1 MATEEEAREATDGQE
16 VQVEAATDLQAQL
29 DSKLS
34 SIKEIK
40 GEAQTM
46 GSTEGILKIP
56 EDEVLVEAP
65 SETKIPSEHSL
76 NGTAS
81 SLNGHVNKEENISN
95 EQPHEINQESQEQ
108 VETSSDGTSTYPSN
122 KSNEE
127 EMTDSL
133 SHGESASEDTTILKC
148 ENAEA
153 KDHGQQDVEGHVT
166 NDTMVQEE
174 ICKTDDAIEQTVDAQ
189 DLDSSKES
197 KEAQPAIM
205 TDIPA
210 DEVLAEA
217 PAGIQSPLEPN
228 VGDSDTVPG
237 NKETDDP
244 AKEDD
249 TAYLDHK
256 ESFPEDK
263 VIAEHADEE
272 VKAEDQQSKQADDMD
287 AEVLQEEIP
296 ESKESDLPETEQ
308 AEEASVDD
316 QEALN
321 QQPALETNDSLSV
334 KAEETCHQSNVATCG
349 EKTPEDD
356 ATTREPTVDTKEEQN
371 QGSVEEMKDA
381 EAVDTEEAVQQSSVA
396 FDEAIQDHAATT
408 NPSSDIQSIEPE
420 ETKGPSDVKAEEVSS
435 QSNVAF
441 AEDAVQDKVIPS
453 EPPEDIQPVKKLE
466 QEETKEADEASNETN
481 PAIFSDLN
489 QEDSIVAS
497 KQLETELAEEAAA
510 FSNLDQEGGIAD
522 SESQVADLE
531 EAKEIEATET
541 EEITHQPPAAVSTEL
556 PKEDN
561 STRSEPH
568 NDDIQ
573 HSLEQDSIE
582 VKDTEAAEIQEISQ
596 ERTIATSKE
605 DAVEDDG
612 TAEGP
617 TCVSQEVQDV
627 ESEEVKDTEPDNV
640 VEASNVVTVDDEG
653 QENNVLTSENIAE
666 LQLQGLES
674 EEIKSPEPIETEA
687 GFHTSHAAPSN
698 DPVEVNTTACE
709 TQDTESAEEIKETE
723 GTKTESIPQESNISV
738 SEESNPEDSIT
749 ASETISNTQELTIA
763 GSIEASED
771 NIDTKTG
778 EITDQ
783 SNEVF
788 AGEAAQGDNIPES
801 VSTADTQSMQELESE
816 EMKKPE
822 LVDLSGTFHQKDD
835 AISQKQNQEDNPTT
849 CETNEIGSTEVSS
862 VEASEDQAIAHQSNI
877 TQCEEQATEESITE
891 SEPQIL
897 EIESVQDM
905 EDTEATEPELVSE
918 QNIVSTSE
926 ESVPEEN
933 ATTEEPAFHDREIQN
948 DGAEL
953 TEQHDSVKAEELP
966 NQSSG
971 AIVEETAQEAD
982 LVAGE
987 PIDDVQEKDL
997 EPEEISNTVDG
1008 ETGEASHQTHAA
1020 VEDNWTGEV
1029 ESSVEAS
1036 EDQAIAHQSNITQC
1050 EEQATEESLTESE
1063 PQILEMESVQDIK
1076 DTEATESETI
1086 FQKNIVPTSEESVP
1100 EENAT
1105 AKEPAFDDREIQN
1118 DGAELTKEHDG
1129 VKDEEIPDQSSGA
1142 IVEETAQEANLL
1154 ASEPTDDVQ
1163 VKELEPEEIS
1173 NTVDAE
1179 TEEASCQTHE
1189 VEMTESSE
1197 QMKDT
1202 EPPVPEPESSEEMR
1216 DTAPTVPEPT
1226 LQDSRVASVEEI
1238 ETHNNATIE
1247 QNVGYQQL
1255 QEQESVEFKETEVLE
1270 PQGVIPSHNVSS
1282 SEEFNPQETVTK
1294 EEPGSDTQAEE
1305 SPVVIEDTEDV
1316 NNSAALSEKIAPKE
1330 HVLAT
1335 ETTVDTPPV
1344 QEPELEER
1352 QNIESVEA
1360 EDNIAASGLPGE
1372 EIDTEAIEIE
1382 SVPHESTTTSVKE
1395 LNEDVKSNVAL
1406 AEEAAS
1412 EEHILE
1418 TEVTVDK
1425 SSAQEPE
1432 LEEIKN
1438 TEPTEQE
1445 HNITETGLPEE
1456 EMKDNEAMET
1466 ETVPHDS
1473 NIESIKELR
1482 EDDIITASA
1491 LDVYTQQVPEQE
1503 SVEDMKCTDTT
1514 EHPGETPESIVSTSD
1529 ELTKTG
1535 EITTVKEATFDTQQ
1549 AQSFTDQETDLS
1561 SSSNPEEAVQESDLV
1576 KSEQETDVQQEQE
1589 LDSTEET
1596 KGTEDY
1602 QQNGVSTC
1610 EESVTEVEPNVD
1622 DQHVQE
1628 NKSAVEV
1635 KENEDTETEEISK
1648 QINFTTSENG
1658 AQESSE
1664 QEADQPFY
1672 VQPVQQ
1678 LELTTDSKDNQL
1690 VEAEETSS
1698 QSNIVTP
1705 EDPTAEDRVA
1715 YEIDPS
1721 VDIDQGH
1728 ELEIVEEVKDTDAIE
1743 AEETSHAGQ
1752 AVSSAEKFSESNLSA
1767 VELTHGI
1774 QQVHY
1779 LETMEEMKG
1788 TEGTCDEEIC
1798 YQQTATSE
1806 DPSPTDNGK
1815 SLQDYHV
1822 ESNEENLGN
1831 GIGDVISVHEKI
1843 EDNIHESAELKD
1855 ETSELGEKTQISANR
1870 IEENDDHISTE
1881 DTEETS
1887 NNTNLVKEGP
1897 NEHGSSQTSNVQ
1909 DNKQLHDVGLQTQ
1922 VRERSVDIGQ
1932 QDEDMKNVN
1941 LDQQQKEDEEIEKQ
1955 KEDEEIEKQ
1964 KEELQTDEQKHDDK
1978 RVDFIIDT
1986 QVESIDA
1993 FQAEQTDS
2001 VVTEMLNDE
2010 VTQHEPEDSIPR
2022 TTDAMVENI
2031 TEIKEE
2037 TEEENGPN
2045 SGGTL
2050 EVSAKNYNEDVH
2062 ENTEK
2067 DAVVEKTSSSEHDE
2081 IAGEI
2086 RNEEVEPCLASS
2098 LERDLQVDSD
2108 LSNDQMLENN
2118 PIAVPQNDEYM
2129 YRAEEGY
2136 TNKVNVDM
2144 HAIQESDK
2152 VIEDA
2157 EEKQGMQ
2164 NEDNVVHHDESLVT
2178 TQKEEASQ
2186 VHTDEQYSADTKMD
2200 DTAIS
2205 YAEMTHENTSTEP
2218 REVED
2223 TKEKKGFNDF
2233 PEFVVE
2239 TSKQDDVDQDF
2250 SIHHQV
2256 EDEKSAETENN
2267 SAESEAVQP
2276 KLDITIAET
2285 NNDNNLSTI
2294 NPLPEHETENASDIN
2309 QNRQYQEATNEDA
2322 IDNIE
2327 TGRVEKMETSYT
2339 ATTEV
2344 VTLNEDICDKASGA
2358 DGVPPDGSLKTS
2370 EDNLDVSSVV
2380 KESEG
2385 ENINKETEDHKL
2397 ALPVHP
2403 TQDENTTEQG
2413 FGLEDTEKESM
2424 SPEKA
2429 LPAEPEEQEENQVTK
2444 EQDEEDRHDAEL
2456 GDAHEEDHK
2465 EAEQDYLPVSSFLMN
2480 LILGKDNDDPKKD
2493 SETEVE
2499 KEQEET
2505 MKDGSCL
2512 IASQQEENLVAF
2524 PIEKSVDEKLT
2535 FEQEKEKVEGS
2546 EETKEPVKEQSYDVE
2561 MDVQKSLETDEE
2573 LKRNTCDL
2581 EAPVYQDNAQ
2591 DEISSKLISAKA
2603 ADPIKKMEARDFELD
2618 EESFDTVCQEN
2629 VEAATEIEDGS
2640 LNRDQDD
2647 ITSPKASQEDALEEV
2662 GTELPHESLHENRH
2676 GAKDEQTL
2684 SLIEPD
2690 TGNAEKLP
2698 NEADSV
2704 QSPPCTEQEES
2715 IESSYVEVRST
2726 TEGQVESEVI
2736 ETNEE
2741 DQHTTAG
2748 GHTEE
2753 QIENLH
2759 DDKSKGTCSEEIS
2772 DEQAPEITE
2781 PVIHTDRNFAYEKEI
2796 PASSTCMDK
2805 KESMIS
2811 NNEVSNFEKAL
2822 ETHSDSPNLH
2832 VNQDKKDET
2841 ADNQTVVDHNTV
2853 LDKLEDSNRQEEQET
2868 AAQKLPKETEGNQEF
2883 MAITEPVIKEE
2894 NVHETVEGNTQ
2905 AVKIKSNE
2913 EKELFDSQVQERGL
2927 NVVSPKATSEADEKF
2942 VEITKPEFSTD
2953 EEHSPKADESNKPDE
2968 NTCDEKTK
2976 AKEETNNITDEAT
2989 VKIEERGAEQKVS
3002 HKKHNI
3008 LSGVGSKVKHQLA
3021 KVKKAIIGKPGHTKS
3036 ESPKS

>member
-1 MATEEEAREATDGQE
+1 MKCISFICSINLYISQE

-381 EAVDTEEAVQQSSVA
+381 EAVDTEETVQQSSVA

-453 EPPEDIQPVKKLE
+453 EPPEDIRPVKKLE

-481 PAIFSDLN
+481 SAIFSDLN

-640 VEASNVVTVDDEG
+640 VEASDVVTVDDEG

-1173 NTVDAE
+1173 NTVDGE

-1316 NNSAALSEKIAPKE
+1316 NNSAALSEKIAPEE

-1344 QEPELEER
+1344 QETELEER

-1438 TEPTEQE
+1438 TEPAEQE

-1491 LDVYTQQVPEQE
+1491 LDVYTQQIPEQE

-1728 ELEIVEEVKDTDAIE
+1728 ELELVEEVKDTDAIE

-1798 YQQTATSE
+1798 YEQTATSE

-2344 VTLNEDICDKASGA
+2344 VTLNEDICDK
-2358 DGVPPDGSLKTS
+2358 
-2370 EDNLDVSSVV
+2370 
-2380 KESEG
+2380 
-2385 ENINKETEDHKL
+2385 
-2397 ALPVHP
+2397 
-2403 TQDENTTEQG
+2403 
-2413 FGLEDTEKESM
+2413 
-2424 SPEKA
+2424 
-2429 LPAEPEEQEENQVTK
+2429 
-2444 EQDEEDRHDAEL
+2444 
-2456 GDAHEEDHK
+2456 
-2465 EAEQDYLPVSSFLMN
+2465 
-2480 LILGKDNDDPKKD
+2480 
-2493 SETEVE
+2493 
-2499 KEQEET
+2499 
-2505 MKDGSCL
+2505 
-2512 IASQQEENLVAF
+2512 
-2524 PIEKSVDEKLT
+2524 
-2535 FEQEKEKVEGS
+2535 
-2546 EETKEPVKEQSYDVE
+2546 
-2561 MDVQKSLETDEE
+2561 
-2573 LKRNTCDL
+2573 
-2581 EAPVYQDNAQ
+2581 
-2591 DEISSKLISAKA
+2591 
-2603 ADPIKKMEARDFELD
+2603 
-2618 EESFDTVCQEN
+2618 
-2629 VEAATEIEDGS
+2629 
-2640 LNRDQDD
+2640 
-2647 ITSPKASQEDALEEV
+2647 
-2662 GTELPHESLHENRH
+2662 
-2676 GAKDEQTL
+2676 
-2684 SLIEPD
+2684 
-2690 TGNAEKLP
+2690 
-2698 NEADSV
+2698 
-2704 QSPPCTEQEES
+2704 
-2715 IESSYVEVRST
+2715 VRS
-2726 TEGQVESEVI
+2726 QNSLYMLFKI
-2736 ETNEE
+2736 
-2741 DQHTTAG
+2741 
-2748 GHTEE
+2748 
-2753 QIENLH
+2753 
-2759 DDKSKGTCSEEIS
+2759 
-2772 DEQAPEITE
+2772 
-2781 PVIHTDRNFAYEKEI
+2781 
-2796 PASSTCMDK
+2796 
-2805 KESMIS
+2805 
-2811 NNEVSNFEKAL
+2811 
-2822 ETHSDSPNLH
+2822 
-2832 VNQDKKDET
+2832 
-2841 ADNQTVVDHNTV
+2841 
-2853 LDKLEDSNRQEEQET
+2853 
-2868 AAQKLPKETEGNQEF
+2868 
-2883 MAITEPVIKEE
+2883 
-2894 NVHETVEGNTQ
+2894 NV
-2905 AVKIKSNE
+2905 
-2913 EKELFDSQVQERGL
+2913 
-2927 NVVSPKATSEADEKF
+2927 
-2942 VEITKPEFSTD
+2942 
-2953 EEHSPKADESNKPDE
+2953 
-2968 NTCDEKTK
+2968 
-2976 AKEETNNITDEAT
+2976 
-2989 VKIEERGAEQKVS
+2989 
-3002 HKKHNI
+3002 
-3008 LSGVGSKVKHQLA
+3008 
-3021 KVKKAIIGKPGHTKS
+3021 
-3036 ESPKS
+3036 